1 MYIENLYIIIS
12 DVKEKG
18 EQSWIMRNQIEDHRL
33 IHTNVDNGSFISI
46 DDENEDENTPSDI
59 IHNAS
64 KAILDDLSKHSEAK
78 TENNSRV
85 LDVEYLIFSG
95 GGGKGM
101 AFCGTLL
108 VLEEYART
116 GLLSPSSIKGCS
128 GTSIGC
134 VFALMYIL
142 RTRCKDLFRLLF
154 EEHLLDDMEPE
165 MDLNQMYSEYGLDR
179 GERLKSA
186 LLQLMKTSLPDSVD
200 PETLTYADLY
210 ESTGKRLTCT
220 ATDITHG
227 CISHLSHETVP
238 DMFVWRGLMAS
249 MAVPLLFRPVQY
261 AGHLYVDGAVVN
273 NLPLVTAPTN
283 KILAFKLTSPI
294 HVKTIDQIRES
305 GFSAYIQRIF
315 ECGLEYREQDQIDRE
330 FPQNKTHRLVH
341 VDSGCIGTLHFT
353 FSHKEQVNTVLKG
366 MISTHH
372 GMWKARLGMIFGV
385 RE

>member
-1 MYIENLYIIIS
+1 MSI
-12 DVKEKG
+12 D
-18 EQSWIMRNQIEDHRL
+18 MEDNHPL
-33 IHTNVDNGSFISI
+33 TTNVSNTNMDKESFVLVDGRIES
-46 DDENEDENTPSDI
+46 ESTPSSDMHSMVDI
-59 IHNAS
+59 ES
-64 KAILDDLSKHSEAK
+64 KALLNDLSKKIDEKSGDYTKE
-78 TENNSRV
+78 

-116 GLLSPSSIKGCS
+116 GLLTPSGVRGCT

-179 GERLKSA
+179 GERLKFA
-186 LLQLMKTSLPDSVD
+186 ILQIMQTSLPDSVD
-200 PETLTYADLY
+200 PETLTYIDLY
-210 ESTGKRLTCT
+210 RRTGKTLICT
-220 ATDITHG
+220 ATDITCG

-238 DMFVWRGLMAS
+238 DMFVWQGVMAS
-249 MAVPLLFRPVQY
+249 MAVPLLFSPVHY
-261 AGHLYVDGAVVN
+261 SGHLYIDGAVVD
-273 NLPLVTAPTN
+273 NLPLNTAPN
-283 KILAFKLTSPI
+283 DKILAFKLASPI
-294 HVKTIDQIRES
+294 HVKTVDQIRES

-315 ECGLEYREQDQIDRE
+315 ECGMEYREQGQIDRG
-330 FPQNKTHRLVH
+330 FPQNQRHRLVR

-353 FSHKEQVNTVLKG
+353 FSHKEQINTVLKG

-372 GMWKARLGMIFGV
+372 GMWRARLGMLFGV
-385 RE
+385 H